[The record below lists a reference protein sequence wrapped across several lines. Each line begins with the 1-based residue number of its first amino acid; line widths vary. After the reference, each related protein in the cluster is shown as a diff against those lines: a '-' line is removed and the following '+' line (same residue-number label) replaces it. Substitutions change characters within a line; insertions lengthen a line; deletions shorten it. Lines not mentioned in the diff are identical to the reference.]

1 MLYQLLTGTLPFRGS
16 KMALLAAHLNNAPMP
31 MKEANPK
38 VEVPPEVERVVMQ
51 CLEKDPAKRPQ
62 TARELAEAFRRGRR
76 RRPGRASPPRRR
88 TVRNARIA
96 AVVAPRSC

>member
-1 MLYQLLTGTLPFRGS
+1 
-16 KMALLAAHLNNAPMP
+16 MALLAAHLNTAPMP

-62 TARELAEAFRRGRR
+62 TARELAEAFLQAAGVGAAGIGRGLLAGDG
-76 RRPGRASPPRRR
+76 RRPGSPMAVARLLHGRLSPRSSPRAS
-88 TVRNARIA
+88 
-96 AVVAPRSC
+96 